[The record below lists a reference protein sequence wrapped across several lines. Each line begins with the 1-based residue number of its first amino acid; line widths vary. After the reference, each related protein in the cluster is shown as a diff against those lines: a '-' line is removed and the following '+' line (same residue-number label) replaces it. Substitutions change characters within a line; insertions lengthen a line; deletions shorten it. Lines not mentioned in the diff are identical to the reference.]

1 MLRLATIVIL
11 LLFQFSCT
19 SLNEKDQYSIQYFV
33 KNIYNDSDIVKSGS
47 LLSEPFKLRD
57 NNFPSIIILGR
68 NKNNYTVSN
77 PSGIEQYLPKG
88 LSLIRPEDFK
98 DDINNLEKERMIVI
112 DSIDFQTDK
121 KVNYLGYL
129 TIFQVFIDSTKT
141 KVYIYFSTM
150 DAKKEMYRSFI
161 AENHLIDG
169 KWKQNKL
176 TISEQN

>member
-1 MLRLATIVIL
+1 MIRLATIIII

-19 SLNEKDQYSIQYFV
+19 SLIKKDQYSIQYFV

-57 NNFPSIIILGR
+57 NNFPSIIILGK
-68 NKNNYTVSN
+68 NNNYTIRQ

-88 LSLIRPEDFK
+88 LSLIKPEDFK
-98 DDINNLEKERMIVI
+98 DDINNLENERMIVI
-112 DSIDFQTDK
+112 DSINFQTEK

-141 KVYIYFSTM
+141 KVYIYYSTT
-150 DAKKEMYRSFI
+150 DVKKEMYRSFI

-169 KWKQNKL
+169 KWKQIKL